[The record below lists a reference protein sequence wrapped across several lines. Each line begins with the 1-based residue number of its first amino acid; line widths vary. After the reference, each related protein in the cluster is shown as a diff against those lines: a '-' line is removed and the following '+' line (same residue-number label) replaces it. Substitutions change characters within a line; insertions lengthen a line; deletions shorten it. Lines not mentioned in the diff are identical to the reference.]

1 MDTSLDEMYAD
12 IKALTSRWEED
23 AARLVNRWLD
33 EERANGINTIEA
45 YEKRDG
51 NKNSGNAETALT
63 GSQKAAFMLIAIE
76 NECSPIAMEHFNDGK
91 RGIKIASV
99 DELIPGQKGG
109 VIDALGSLLKLHN
122 MIEAMGAKGYSFDK
136 PYEWRRI
143 GGLLGDIME
152 HIVRSVGVVLTG
164 EWQTHFIV

>member
-23 AARLVNRWLD
+23 AASLVDRWLNED
-33 EERANGINTIEA
+33 RANGINTIEA

-51 NKNSGNAETALT
+51 NKNSGYAETALT

-99 DELIPGQKGG
+99 DELIPNRKGA
-109 VIDALGSLLKLHN
+109 VVDELGSLLKLHN
-122 MIEAMGAKGYSFDK
+122 MIEVMGARGNPSDK
-136 PYEWRRI
+136 LYEWRRI
-143 GGLLGDIME
+143 GDLLGDIME
-152 HIVRSVGVVLTG
+152 HIVQSVGVVLTG
-164 EWQTHFIV
+164 RWQTHFIV